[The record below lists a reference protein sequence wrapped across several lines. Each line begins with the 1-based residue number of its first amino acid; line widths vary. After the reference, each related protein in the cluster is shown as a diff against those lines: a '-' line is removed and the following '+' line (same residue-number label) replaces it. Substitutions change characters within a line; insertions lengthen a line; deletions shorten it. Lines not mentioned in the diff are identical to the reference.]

1 MKKNKKKEGK
11 EKQLLWLN
19 TSAVKKDIF
28 CAVNLVAIKQMFS

>member
-19 TSAVKKDIF
+19 TSAVKKIF
-28 CAVNLVAIKQMFS
+28 SVL